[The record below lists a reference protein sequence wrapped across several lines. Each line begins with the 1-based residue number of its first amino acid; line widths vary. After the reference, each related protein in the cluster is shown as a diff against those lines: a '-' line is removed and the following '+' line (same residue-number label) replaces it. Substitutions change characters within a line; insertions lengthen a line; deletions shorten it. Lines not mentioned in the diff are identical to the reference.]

1 VSIGHVLLALSC
13 ASLLFAAACGSGGGA
28 LATVAPCPTPA
39 PLPTA
44 RRGNFTD
51 GPYLAQV
58 NTYVDRLMQL
68 REEER
73 AKYPDRT
80 YSSSDDF
87 RVTFAAY
94 ADDTICT
101 ATNVIA
107 LQPAAPGTAA
117 CKTALDAAVNAYID
131 HTKAGRDAV
140 KSRNVSDYRRWY
152 DGVDA
157 KLQAVMTAARS
168 SFNGTPARRGP

>member
-1 VSIGHVLLALSC
+1 MSAGRPLLALVLV
-13 ASLLFAAACGSGGGA
+13 ATLFATACGSGGGA
-28 LATVAPCPTPA
+28 LATAAECPAPS

-44 RRGNFTD
+44 RPRTFSDT
-51 GPYLAQV
+51 PYVSQV
-58 NTYVDRLMQL
+58 NAYVERLMQL

-87 RVTFAAY
+87 RVTFATY
-94 ADDTICT
+94 ADNTICT
-101 ATNVIA
+101 GTNMIQ
-107 LQPAAPGTAA
+107 LQPTSTRVAQY
-117 CKTALDAAVNAYID
+117 KTALDAAVTAYID

-157 KLQAVMTAARS
+157 KLQAVMTAARA
-168 SFNGTPARRGP
+168 SFTGASARGNP